1 MFTGIIQTKGIVV
14 SCDDHDYGK
23 RLDIEIVDMPLPIPQ
38 IGDSIAVNGTCLTV
52 IEINN
57 STFRFDVSSETLHR
71 TLIHAWRCGDRVNIE
86 KALTLSTPLGGHL
99 VSGHIDGIGTILFF
113 EDTGSYRRMRIRVD
127 KEFAKFLAHK
137 GSVTIDGISLTVNSI
152 FDDLQWTEFD
162 LMLVPHTVEQT
173 TLGELSIGDSVHIE
187 VDQIARYIHRMESLK
202 TDKTSN

>member
-202 TDKTSN
+202 TDKTSD

>member
-173 TLGELSIGDSVHIE
+173 TL
-187 VDQIARYIHRMESLK
+187 
-202 TDKTSN
+202 